1 MSTALHRRIID
12 FAVPF
17 CYSVDFCRLFTDNA
31 LIYGLLL
38 GKYRVIRYKKHML
51 HKMVL
56 CDRFTLFRLRWVG
69 VYELIDK
76 GMLPMENIFEQQD
89 TIKTRFEQALR
100 SFTDKLKHAPQFVAW
115 VDLATIVRGFEKYR
129 LC

>member
-1 MSTALHRRIID
+1 M
-12 FAVPF
+12 
-17 CYSVDFCRLFTDNA
+17 
-31 LIYGLLL
+31 
-38 GKYRVIRYKKHML
+38 
-51 HKMVL
+51 
-56 CDRFTLFRLRWVG
+56 
-69 VYELIDK
+69 IDK